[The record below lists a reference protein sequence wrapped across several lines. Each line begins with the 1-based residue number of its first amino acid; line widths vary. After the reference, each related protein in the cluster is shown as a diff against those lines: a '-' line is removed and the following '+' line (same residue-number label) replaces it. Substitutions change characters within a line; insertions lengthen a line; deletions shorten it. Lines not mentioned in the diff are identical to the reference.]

1 MTLSEHRLPDDP
13 TRVCLFI
20 ENRLVRETLVRLF
33 RKRSDLCVVGQGCSL
48 EAIDV
53 IDSQCDILVLDDLQ
67 MLSPLAARLHDGKEA
82 NGTAGIVLIGM
93 EEDEEQFLLAVRS
106 GVSGYLLNDASANDV
121 VTAVR
126 AAARGEAVCPPRLC
140 LALFRALARLARE
153 TPVEIRQGSL
163 SGLTIRQQQLISL
176 VAKGLT
182 NKEIALRLNL
192 SQFTIKNHIH
202 RIMRQMEAVNRH
214 EAVEAARA
222 SGYPLIV

>member
-1 MTLSEHRLPDDP
+1 MTVSENTPRDDS
-13 TRVCLFI
+13 TRVCLVI

-33 RKRSDLCVVGQGCSL
+33 RKRSDLCVVGEGCST

-53 IDSQCDILVLDDLQ
+53 LDSQFDILVVDDLQ
-67 MLSPLAARLHDGKEA
+67 MLPPLGARLLDGQEA
-82 NGTAGIVLIGM
+82 HGTVGVVLIGM

-106 GVSGYLLNDASANDV
+106 GVSGYLLNDASASDV
-121 VTAVR
+121 VAAVR

-140 LALFRALARLARE
+140 LALFRAVARLARE
-153 TPVEIRQGSL
+153 RPLQIKQRSL
-163 SGLTIRQQQLISL
+163 PGLTIRQQQLISL

-192 SQFTIKNHIH
+192 SEFTIKNHIH
-202 RIMRQMEAVNRH
+202 RIMKQVEAVNRH

-222 SGYPLIV
+222 SGYPMIV

>member
-1 MTLSEHRLPDDP
+1 MSEHRLPDDP